1 MSEIPNSLKNP
12 YALTISL
19 NGTSQG
25 PYDGSAAKSINI
37 TSDSIGAATSDH
49 THDDRYVRA
58 FGTSNDNIDS
68 DWG

>member
-25 PYDGSAAKSINI
+25 PYDGSVAKNINI
-37 TSDSIGAATSDH
+37 TSSSIGAATSGH
-49 THDDRYVRA
+49 NHDGRYVYNYG
-58 FGTSNDNIDS
+58 GTANVN
-68 DWG
+68 G